1 MNWRV
6 DQPRIQDYLL
16 NATHPSGAAKAR
28 YFLAAGFEPSL
39 WEVFRDALANH
50 SLTASLD
57 TVDPTSQYGE
67 KRTYR
72 CSMASPNGRNRC
84 IVTVWQQSGD
94 DFRLIT
100 GLLLRCLL
108 AGEVC

>member
-6 DQPRIQDYLL
+6 DQPKIRDYLL

-28 YFLAAGFEPSL
+28 YFLAAGFDPSR

-50 SLTASLD
+50 PLTASLE
-57 TVDPTSQYGE
+57 TLDPTSQYGE

-72 CSMASPNGRNRC
+72 CSVASPNGRNPC
-84 IVTVWQQSGD
+84 ILTVWQQSGG

-100 GLLLRCLL
+100 
-108 AGEVC
+108 AYPFQP